1 MRICCIGKIIVL
13 DMKTTHN
20 NSNVNR
26 EKKTFFTLLRPQL
39 RILGL
44 IFLFIGATIQLG
56 AKLMDKKIPEYTSL
70 LFVVG
75 FGLFLIHRWVA
86 KK

>member
-1 MRICCIGKIIVL
+1 
-13 DMKTTHN
+13 MKTTHN

-44 IFLFIGATIQLG
+44 IFLFIGATIQ
-56 AKLMDKKIPEYTSL
+56 
-70 LFVVG
+70 
-75 FGLFLIHRWVA
+75 
-86 KK
+86 